1 MPRLACSSTPSAGA
15 TGANSTKR
23 AEAAEAEQ
31 PQKFAKLSDVYNRE
45 GLRRAQAMWSTLGKC
60 ASEDDAVT
68 VLSKLFSL
76 AEQAWPGIG
85 ENLSQ
90 KLKAPLAGS
99 ASQEHCPK
107 CKQLVTGLNNLPPLQ
122 GIKLTAD
129 NMQTRRH
136 VDNLV
141 REVFVTQ
148 GEAKNLGY
156 KIGRDR
162 WKNAAQPAESIEVG
176 GRPSVVNQEAAIA
189 AVKSAL
195 EDNSQASSS
204 LCKKGAEWVVANT
217 LTERPSAI
225 YQSAPGVYASMS
237 ESSFR
242 RVLRRHLTEYRKPRL
257 LTDYCQHCYDLDR
270 KVMVDTRKA
279 IQQWQQT
286 LRNIMA
292 NYFEAWDAHCAATGL
307 NLEAQPGLYLQD
319 FEHFI
324 RRHCES
330 KPCTEHRNTSFPCGL
345 FHLRKRGSTFPQ
357 KDRFDLHQQE
367 ALAGHELR
375 ALFKLLLGYLHHRE
389 AKEVQHKAISALLAE
404 PPLGTVVLLSDWKE
418 LETLPQCWQAT
429 GDQFFAQARHEIS
442 IWGAEIVE
450 HAESSTAEKP
460 QVIRTQLVILS
471 KILDHTA
478 LRTNQL
484 VRIALEKRQSSRT
497 MERLCVISDCGPHY
511 RSLESCAHHLVTL
524 HQSHECSVEIHWGCE
539 LGSSK
544 HASFFL
550 VTPSKPL
557 FSPGP

>member
-1 MPRLACSSTPSAGA
+1 
-15 TGANSTKR
+15 
-23 AEAAEAEQ
+23 
-31 PQKFAKLSDVYNRE
+31 
-45 GLRRAQAMWSTLGKC
+45 
-60 ASEDDAVT
+60 
-68 VLSKLFSL
+68 
-76 AEQAWPGIG
+76 
-85 ENLSQ
+85 
-90 KLKAPLAGS
+90 
-99 ASQEHCPK
+99 
-107 CKQLVTGLNNLPPLQ
+107 
-122 GIKLTAD
+122 
-129 NMQTRRH
+129 
-136 VDNLV
+136 
-141 REVFVTQ
+141 
-148 GEAKNLGY
+148 
-156 KIGRDR
+156 
-162 WKNAAQPAESIEVG
+162 
-176 GRPSVVNQEAAIA
+176 
-189 AVKSAL
+189 
-195 EDNSQASSS
+195 
-204 LCKKGAEWVVANT
+204 
-217 LTERPSAI
+217 
-225 YQSAPGVYASMS
+225 
-237 ESSFR
+237 
-242 RVLRRHLTEYRKPRL
+242 
-257 LTDYCQHCYDLDR
+257 
-270 KVMVDTRKA
+270 
-279 IQQWQQT
+279 
-286 LRNIMA
+286 MA